1 MDLLALECDDDD
13 GEAFSPPPEN
23 SRQFVRTVDGEDED
37 EDNEVQL
44 LLSECGNSVAVW
56 GPLASPCPPSVLLA
70 AAVVEEVEEEEEEEE
85 DVRETLKHKRDNS
98 AAARLVKLT
107 SADMPPLLL
116 LLRQAARSP
125 PRIQAVLTNGLR
137 CDRDQNGQSAAAL
150 TTLTTTQTERDNS
163 VFSDFG
169 L

>member
-44 LLSECGNSVAVW
+44 LLSECGNSVAV